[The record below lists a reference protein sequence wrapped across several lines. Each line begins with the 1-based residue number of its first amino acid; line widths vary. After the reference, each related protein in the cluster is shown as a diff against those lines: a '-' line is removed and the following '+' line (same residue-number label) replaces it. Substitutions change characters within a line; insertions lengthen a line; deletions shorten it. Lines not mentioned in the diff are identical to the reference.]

1 MEYLV
6 MECGLS
12 YAVVLDSEGRFLKV
26 PNLGYEVGQT
36 LNSVVLQDAPSQP
49 RPLRKHLARWA
60 AMAACLCIMVIG
72 SWSFW
77 QSPVGTVRMQI
88 NPDVQMSV
96 NRFDRVVRLEGL
108 NEDGEDLIEGYHAY
122 GKGMQTVS
130 DELADRAVDL
140 GYLSDGGRIT
150 LTVESDRASWK
161 TATEELL
168 LLELDV
174 HFEHRVIVVTVSSDE
189 PEVPDEPSKDMDT
202 IVIQPGQFPPE
213 QADDD
218 DDDQYEE
225 DDREDEADDDWN
237 DDVDDDR
244 SDSRDDDD
252 DNADDRDDDD
262 ADQTEAKDGI
272 DDDDDPGLNDDD
284 DDGDPEAPSLEY
296 EDDRDEEN
304 DASDDADTSDDSDSD
319 GTTSD
324 SDDADENDEDD

>member
-36 LNSVVLQDAPSQP
+36 LNSVVLQDAPPQP

-60 AMAACLCIMVIG
+60 AIAACLCIMVIG

-88 NPDVQMSV
+88 NPDVKLSV
-96 NRFDRVVRLEGL
+96 NRFDRVVGLEGL
-108 NEDGEDLIEGYHAY
+108 NEDGEDLINGYRAY
-122 GKGMQTVS
+122 GKGMKTVS
-130 DELADRAVDL
+130 DELADRAVEL
-140 GYLSDGGRIT
+140 GYLSDGGQIT

-174 HFEHRVIVVTVSSDE
+174 HFEHRIIVVTVSADE
-189 PEVPDEPSKDMDT
+189 PEAPDEPSKPVDT
-202 IVIQPGQFPPE
+202 IVIQPGQL
-213 QADDD
+213 QTDDD
-218 DDDQYEE
+218 DDDRYGE
-225 DDREDEADDDWN
+225 DDREDGVDDDWSGDDDN
-237 DDVDDDR
+237 DSVDVRNDGGDDDDWSGDDDNDSVDVRNDGGDDDDR

-252 DNADDRDDDD
+252 NNA
-262 ADQTEAKDGI
+262 
-272 DDDDDPGLNDDD
+272 
-284 DDGDPEAPSLEY
+284 
-296 EDDRDEEN
+296 
-304 DASDDADTSDDSDSD
+304 DDSDSD
-319 GTTSD
+319 GATSD
-324 SDDADENDEDD
+324 SDDDDEDDDD